1 MLGYDW
7 PELHATLNDL
17 PAVLL
22 LMSVGFDLLAAI
34 TRRESLRAVGFWT
47 LIVGVV
53 GTAAAVGAGLIAED
67 RIDHSDRAHAI
78 METHETLAI
87 IVLVLFGL
95 LALWRLV
102 RRGVWGP
109 REQPIA
115 LTAGVIGVALM
126 VYTAKL
132 GGDLVFDHALGIR
145 TDSLQAIVQERTGG
159 HSHEGGEE
167 HEHAPADSA
176 RADTMGA
183 AADTGRTHTHDDST
197 SHRH

>member
-1 MLGYDW
+1 MFGYDW
-7 PELHATLNDL
+7 PELHAALNDL

-22 LMSVGFDLLAAI
+22 LMSVVFDLLAALI
-34 TRRESLRAVGFWT
+34 RRESLRAVGFWT
-47 LIVGVV
+47 LMVGVV
-53 GTAAAVGAGLIAED
+53 GTGAAVGAGLMAEE

-95 LALWRLV
+95 LALWRLA
-102 RRGVWGP
+102 RRGVWGA

-132 GGDLVFDHALGIR
+132 GGDLVFDHALGVR
-145 TDSLQAIVQERTGG
+145 TDSLRAIVEERTGG
-159 HSHEGGEE
+159 HSHAGGED
-167 HEHAPADSA
+167 HEHT
-176 RADTMGA
+176 RADTVRSDTTA
-183 AADTGRTHTHDDST
+183 AADSGRTHTHDDGK